1 MINQDYLQNYLF
13 SNVIQMSCLTLE
25 VCSKKKVRTKGRLRS
40 LSFQLIGHCT
50 KRKKL
55 MMMIT
60 SVDMVM
66 IISFY
71 YIFYLTY
78 IYEPKRI
85 DSIMLKAFFFYTSAT
100 KLSWFLFGFAIFKH
114 WTVINVSTSF
124 LPMTHSIPCKM
135 DTEFVHTLNKSI

>member
-71 YIFYLTY
+71 YIFYLTLRT
-78 IYEPKRI
+78 KKNWL
-85 DSIMLKAFFFYTSAT
+85 DNAQSIFFYTSAT

>member
-71 YIFYLTY
+71 YIFYLTLRTKKNWLDNAQS
-78 IYEPKRI
+78 IFFIPQPRNWA
-85 DSIMLKAFFFYTSAT
+85 DSCLVLLYLNIELLLMFPH
-100 KLSWFLFGFAIFKH
+100 LFCQ
-114 WTVINVSTSF
+114 WLTVYHAKWIQS
-124 LPMTHSIPCKM
+124 LCIP
-135 DTEFVHTLNKSI
+135 